1 MPCTDHVID
10 IISSVVGAVAQKKL
24 AALNALYPD
33 INAITFIYGSSNE
46 MVETLVQMDKS
57 PSHKYNIW
65 PAFLLFLDLST
76 NTTSNA
82 GNYPEIKL
90 QMAIVMPTD
99 PKYKAAERYEHIFE
113 PILYPLWREF
123 IKQLAD
129 SGCFA
134 DYESTISYTKYDR
147 PYWGRK
153 GNTLNEVVDA
163 IELKDLTLKLIPGAQ
178 APVVEPAE
186 QFFDPEFFNVEF
198 FK

>member
-1 MPCTDHVID
+1 MPCTNHVID
-10 IISSVVGAVAQKKL
+10 IISGVVGTVAQKQL
-24 AALNALYPD
+24 AALKAINSD

-46 MVETLVQMDKS
+46 LVETLVQMDKS
-57 PSHKYNIW
+57 PSLKYNIW
-65 PAFLLFLDLST
+65 PAFLLFLDVST
-76 NTTSNA
+76 ETTTAASR
-82 GNYPEIKL
+82 YPETTL

-99 PKYKAAERYEHIFE
+99 PNYKAAERYEHVFE

-134 DYESTISYTKYDR
+134 DYEATIRYTKYDR

-163 IELKDLTLKLIPGAQ
+163 IELKDLTLKVLPGAQ

>member
-10 IISSVVGAVAQKKL
+10 IISGVVGTVAQKQL
-24 AALNALYPD
+24 ATLRAINSD

-46 MVETLVQMDKS
+46 LVETLVQMDKS
-57 PSHKYNIW
+57 PSLKYNIW
-65 PAFLLFLDLST
+65 PAFLLFLDVST
-76 NTTSNA
+76 ETTTAASR
-82 GNYPEIKL
+82 YPETTL
-90 QMAIVMPTD
+90 QMAIVMPTN
-99 PKYKAAERYEHIFE
+99 PNYKAAERYEHVFE

-134 DYESTISYTKYDR
+134 DYESTIRYTKYDR

-163 IELKDLTLKLIPGAQ
+163 IELKDLTLKVLPGAQ